1 MKKLITIILLSFSF
15 LNSYSI
21 NYIFDNSEMYKFYK
35 EYYSKD
41 IESFKE
47 PESSIREIFNQCYND
62 NNFEF
67 DFKIA
72 LYSVFVNK
80 ELSDI
85 SENEKVSLVVYMMKQ
100 DLNKENIVFYK
111 KRHSDLSYSCL
122 IDFVKISKD
131 LIKNVIFVESR
142 EEMFA
147 KEHAFDYNNE
157 YYIPK
162 GCYDLT
168 IVYIN
173 KYAYEKF

>member
-1 MKKLITIILLSFSF
+1 M
-15 LNSYSI
+15 SY
-21 NYIFDNSEMYKFYK
+21 
-35 EYYSKD
+35 
-41 IESFKE
+41 
-47 PESSIREIFNQCYND
+47 P
-62 NNFEF
+62 
-67 DFKIA
+67 
-72 LYSVFVNK
+72 
-80 ELSDI
+80 
-85 SENEKVSLVVYMMKQ
+85 
-100 DLNKENIVFYK
+100 
-111 KRHSDLSYSCL
+111 CL